1 MTSNPTTSQNP
12 TPKSYS
18 KVVSQHSEKHPNK
31 EQAIVFSTIEGAKL
45 QDYLLKLGP
54 LVEPKNIIFCSR
66 ISNNRIC
73 VYLSSKSLVDQFIQQ
88 HGELTVNGEII
99 KVRRLVTPSDRL
111 VISNVCPTIPHAV
124 LNDALQKLHLKLL
137 SPISFLRIGATL
149 AEYSHIL
156 SFRRQVYIAPSENTD
171 IPESIEI
178 THNDLTYRIFLTLDS
193 QKCYKCKLIG
203 HIASQCPSIKI
214 SQTSTESETLNDE
227 LSNPSENQVVSD
239 ITTEDSTT
247 AHIHLPKENTKAI
260 TNKNSHQH
268 PQNTNTNI
276 ISLHGEGTPNNDEL
290 ITPSVSSKRSFS
302 EILTPT
308 EDTGAPQSYQQHPTA
323 IANYRMDKHENI
335 NKCMLWIC
343 VECGIINTIC
353 SVTTFLLFSG

>member
-1 MTSNPTTSQNP
+1 
-12 TPKSYS
+12 
-18 KVVSQHSEKHPNK
+18 
-31 EQAIVFSTIEGAKL
+31 
-45 QDYLLKLGP
+45 
-54 LVEPKNIIFCSR
+54 
-66 ISNNRIC
+66 
-73 VYLSSKSLVDQFIQQ
+73 
-88 HGELTVNGEII
+88 
-99 KVRRLVTPSDRL
+99 
-111 VISNVCPTIPHAV
+111 
-124 LNDALQKLHLKLL
+124 
-137 SPISFLRIGATL
+137 IGATL

-203 HIASQCPSIKI
+203 HIASQCPSIQI

-247 AHIHLPKENTKAI
+247 AHIHLPKENTKSI

-308 EDTGAPQSYQQHPTA
+308 EDTGAPQSYQVTFTKPTA
-323 IANYRMDKHENI
+323 DNIKKHKPDQELTIPIKSSLEPIKNLIETQQTVLNIDQLTSLLENVHGAKDAITVVNNYTSDFRALIE
-335 NKCMLWIC
+335 MLLLIYPHLT
-343 VECGIINTIC
+343 NRTIKNRC
-353 SVTTFLLFSG
+353 TRLRKKLEHHIDQTVGSLSDTSSIDSTF

>member
-1 MTSNPTTSQNP
+1 MISTTIGSLFFSLLYRSTSL
-12 TPKSYS
+12 
-18 KVVSQHSEKHPNK
+18 
-31 EQAIVFSTIEGAKL
+31 A
-45 QDYLLKLGP
+45 
-54 LVEPKNIIFCSR
+54 
-66 ISNNRIC
+66 
-73 VYLSSKSLVDQFIQQ
+73 
-88 HGELTVNGEII
+88 
-99 KVRRLVTPSDRL
+99 DR
-111 VISNVCPTIPHAV
+111 
-124 LNDALQKLHLKLL
+124 
-137 SPISFLRIGATL
+137 

-203 HIASQCPSIKI
+203 HIAAQCPSIQI

-260 TNKNSHQH
+260 TNENSHQH
-268 PQNTNTNI
+268 PQNTNTNT
-276 ISLHGEGTPNNDEL
+276 ISLRGEETSNNDEL
-290 ITPSVSSKRSFS
+290 ITPSISSKRSFS

-308 EDTGAPQSYQQHPTA
+308 EDTALSSST
-323 IANYRMDKHENI
+323 RTS
-335 NKCMLWIC
+335 LW
-343 VECGIINTIC
+343 
-353 SVTTFLLFSG
+353 SA